1 MKKSLFTIEQTTF
14 FVLLLVF
21 WSIAAWRVANNEGD
35 LGYTKEYELGDFEP
49 SFFYLLNFIDIIICQ
64 YFNYDG
70 KRILLRGA
78 LFCLYG
84 LSS

>member
-49 SFFYLLNFIDIIICQ
+49 NFFYLWTFMT
-64 YFNYDG
+64 
-70 KRILLRGA
+70 LLYA
-78 LFCLYG
+78 STLTMTESVSC
-84 LSS
+84 

>member
-21 WSIAAWRVANNEGD
+21 WSIAAWRVENNEGD

-49 SFFYLLNFIDIIICQ
+49 SFFYLWTFMT
-64 YFNYDG
+64 
-70 KRILLRGA
+70 LLYA
-78 LFCLYG
+78 STLTMTESVSC
-84 LSS
+84 